1 MVIAY
6 GLVRD
11 RWYSVGSLRADGITT
26 NRVVWNEKSDS
37 GGGDGM
43 IERKDSYLTLRDY
56 QDVDERSGR
65 DRRETYTMINP
76 DMDRRK
82 ADRRKKPHRRAVA
95 GR

>member
-1 MVIAY
+1 
-6 GLVRD
+6 
-11 RWYSVGSLRADGITT
+11 
-26 NRVVWNEKSDS
+26 
-37 GGGDGM
+37 M

-82 ADRRKKPHRRAVA
+82 ADRRKKRHLCAAA